1 MEKLLRFLNPKTVNL
16 DAIPSGGIPLFT
28 TADACLMLS
37 YARLTPV
44 QNKLLQC
51 YALNQNHAEQLKSAA
66 KFLHLAFVEAKRA
79 DDHPDHALAMFVAL
93 VELCAV
99 PADYK
104 PSERNRAV
112 LGGVS
117 RMQIQR
123 KLGVLITRFKD
134 EFKDELDIVESKLD
148 HQMNKKY

>member
-16 DAIPSGGIPLFT
+16 DAMPSGGIPLFT
-28 TADACLMLS
+28 TADACLTLS

-51 YALNQNHAEQLKSAA
+51 YALNHNHAEQLKTAA
-66 KFLHLAFVEAKRA
+66 LFLHSEFIQGKRA
-79 DDHPDHALAMFVAL
+79 DAHPDHAIAMFIAL

-99 PADYK
+99 PANYK

-112 LGGVS
+112 IGGVS

-123 KLGVLITRFKD
+123 RLGGLITRFKEELSD
-134 EFKDELDIVESKLD
+134 EIDIIESKLD
-148 HQMNKKY
+148 YQMNKKY